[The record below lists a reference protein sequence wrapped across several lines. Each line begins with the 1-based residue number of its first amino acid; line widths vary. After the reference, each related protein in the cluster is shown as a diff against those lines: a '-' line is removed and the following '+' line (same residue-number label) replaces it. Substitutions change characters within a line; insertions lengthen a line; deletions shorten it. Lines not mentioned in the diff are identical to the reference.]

1 MVMPMVAGSGVD
13 LLALQRSLAIDD
25 PWGRSRGFLRALAWD
40 RPGAEVEW
48 APFDEIGR
56 FTIGGFPTS
65 SSVVPTPDKAR
76 TTAWH
81 AGYRVCLSA
90 SRGVLHWF
98 DLHDRTRWQC
108 PAGDLTIDVVEG
120 LTAESF
126 SRTGRL
132 FPKGVTPEE
141 AKDLFPRD
149 PSAFLADRMR
159 SWWESYCAFTLSG
172 EKRKRATED
181 QKDTFTRFISGVLLL
196 RTIEDTGRV
205 PWLPPGTLRRA
216 ATGDSSSKTF
226 AKLVTDAAGAL
237 NSRVLRRI
245 ADVPRA
251 IANDIIEDSYEI
263 GVNFASLEVDPVGAF
278 YEEILGVEYIH
289 EEHPQQGLFGRTVV
303 TTADRSAR
311 RVHGVYYTPRIYA
324 DTMAR
329 VLVRPRVRTAETHDE
344 LPVIADIAAGS
355 GELLCAALREFLS
368 EPRWREPD
376 TVWNIFDHKLQAV
389 DKNPH
394 ALQLCALNILRT
406 AVRHVPSL
414 FDGKRQ
420 LPSLEANLR
429 CGDALIADTIA
440 AVPAPDVVL
449 INPPFHAVNRWKK
462 PDPSIAIPELGEVS
476 SHPHA
481 ALAFFVAAVRL
492 AQPDSSIG
500 VIVPS
505 NVLTGSQSASWRK
518 WLADRV
524 RLDLVVANYGTP
536 FRDIHSYAGLVTG
549 RKLRDGS
556 KRSRT
561 RVVRIEGSIKAEDFD
576 TGVLLS
582 EARDE
587 RSFVSSR
594 IVPGINGDSNDWL
607 GGRAPDVIVKQGRAR
622 LSDVIGDSFHQ
633 GVVLAP
639 EPWKREL
646 FLFRRSDAGTLVHE
660 LTGEDLG
667 RLHTERL
674 RSFINAKQ
682 VSGKVALWCEPAVE
696 NSWVFVPPA
705 GPDGW
710 CDVDQLK
717 STDLDAWKI
726 AQALVKAILAAQT
739 SSLAKQGA
747 EFVRRAREGQLRF
760 NATKGFRDVFEPL
773 VYASKA
779 SPSSVGQ
786 GRGTAWYAWVN
797 LDGDAVPV
805 SGLQLRVLKPEFAA
819 ALVSWM
825 SVDALVQPLRSVS
838 AARIGG
844 SVEFDLSAAARWQI
858 PDLRDDSVQR
868 HLDQLYATFLEYR
881 EEAQEI
887 APALATELAVY
898 REVQALGSAL
908 WTMK

>member
-1 MVMPMVAGSGVD
+1 MVMPMASGGGVD
-13 LLALQRSLAIDD
+13 LVALQRSLAIDD
-25 PWGRSRGFLRALAWD
+25 PLGRSRGVLRALAWD

-48 APFDEIGR
+48 APVDQIGR

-90 SRGVLHWF
+90 SRGELHWF
-98 DLHDRTRWQC
+98 DLHSRTRWQC
-108 PAGDLTIDVVEG
+108 LAGNLTLDVLEG

-126 SRTGRL
+126 ARTGRL
-132 FPKGVTPEE
+132 SPTGVTPEVAQE
-141 AKDLFPRD
+141 LFPRD
-149 PSAFLADRMR
+149 PSAMLADRMR
-159 SWWESYCAFTLSG
+159 RWWESYCTFSLSG
-172 EKRKRATED
+172 ASRKKPTED

-196 RTIEDTGRV
+196 RTIEDTERV
-205 PWLPPGTLRRA
+205 PWLRHGTLLETA
-216 ATGDSSSKTF
+216 IGDSTRTF
-226 AKLVTDAAGAL
+226 PQIVAEAAAAL
-237 NSRVLRRI
+237 NSRVLSRI
-245 ADVPRA
+245 ASVPPA
-251 IANDIIEDSYEI
+251 IANTIIEESYSI
-263 GVNFASLEVDPVGAF
+263 GVNFASLDVDPVGSF
-278 YEEILGVEYIH
+278 YEEILGVEYSH
-289 EEHPQQGLFGRTVV
+289 EEHPQQEMFGRSVV

-311 RVHGVYYTPRIYA
+311 RAHGVYYTPRIYA

-355 GELLCAALREFLS
+355 GELLCAALRELLS
-368 EPRWREPD
+368 EPKWRDPN
-376 TVWNIFDHKLQAV
+376 TVWNILDHKLQAI
-389 DKNPH
+389 DKNPL

-406 AVRHVPSL
+406 AVRHLPEL
-414 FDGKRQ
+414 FDGTRQ
-420 LPSLEANLR
+420 LPSLESNLR
-429 CGDALIADTIA
+429 CGDALVTDTIA

-449 INPPFHAVNRWKK
+449 INPPFHAVNRWKR
-462 PDPSIAIPELGEVS
+462 PDPSAAIPELSEVP

-481 ALAFFVAAVRL
+481 ALAFFAAAVRL
-492 AQPDSSIG
+492 ARPDASIG

-505 NVLTGSQSASWRK
+505 NVLTGSQSASWRT
-518 WLADRV
+518 WLAERV

-536 FRDIHSYAGLVTG
+536 FRDIHSFAGLVTG

-556 KRSRT
+556 KRPRT
-561 RVVRIEGSIKAEDFD
+561 RVVRIEGSIKDEDFD

-582 EARDE
+582 EARDA
-587 RSFVSSR
+587 RRFVSSR
-594 IVPGINGDSNDWL
+594 IIKGIDGDSNDWL
-607 GGRAPDVIVKQGRAR
+607 GGRRPDVIIKQGRAQ
-622 LSDVIGDSFHQ
+622 LSDVFGDSFHQ

-667 RLHTERL
+667 SVHSERL
-674 RSFINAKQ
+674 RPFVTAKQ

-710 CDVDQLK
+710 CDVDQLR
-717 STDLDAWKI
+717 STDADAWTI
-726 AQALVKAILAAQT
+726 ARAVVKAILAVPA
-739 SSLAKQGA
+739 SSAKQSA
-747 EFVRRAREGQLRF
+747 EFVRRAGDGQLRF
-760 NATKGFRDVFEPL
+760 SWLKGFRDAFEPL

-779 SPSSVGQ
+779 SPSSTGQ

-805 SGLQLRVLKPEFAA
+805 SGLQLRVRRPEFAA

-825 SVDALVQPLRSVS
+825 SVDAHVQQLRSVS

-844 SVEFDLSAAARWQI
+844 SVQFDLSAVAQWPV
-858 PDLRDDSVQR
+858 PDLRDDSVQG

-881 EEAQEI
+881 EEAQEMT
-887 APALATELAVY
+887 PASAASLASY

-908 WTMK
+908 WTLK